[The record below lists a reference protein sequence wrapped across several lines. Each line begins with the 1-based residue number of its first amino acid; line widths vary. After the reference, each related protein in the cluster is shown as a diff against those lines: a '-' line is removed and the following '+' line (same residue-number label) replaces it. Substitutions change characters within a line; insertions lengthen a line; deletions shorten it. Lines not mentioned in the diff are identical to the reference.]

1 MSALVLMELLTDPL
15 KYHKAKEGI
24 PKEKEGV
31 PKEKKVLVAFEYLPN
46 IKRTFHWATTTR
58 ITLKINL
65 YQVPDNFFQ
74 TEGSSRFF

>member
-24 PKEKEGV
+24 PKEKKA
-31 PKEKKVLVAFEYLPN
+31 PVAFEYLPN
-46 IKRTFHWATTTR
+46 IKRTFHWATATR

-65 YQVPDNFFQ
+65 YHVPDNFFQ
-74 TEGSSRFF
+74 IEGSSRSF